1 MLDILSILAILP
13 GVVLVILVYKMDRIE
28 KEPISFI
35 LRLLWTGI
43 VSTFFAAI
51 IEVLGELFLYN
62 LFGESFITN
71 FLMYFLVV
79 GGAEEG
85 VKYFSFMKFAWNNRE
100 FNYKFDAIVYSVSIS
115 MGFAI
120 YENIKYVK
128 MFGMGTA
135 VARAFSSVPGHAIF
149 AIIMGMFLGKARAEE
164 NYSTMYGPNKS
175 KFYKRMALIVPM
187 LVHGLYDFLLVSE
200 TTAAYFGWFILLM
213 LMYWF
218 AYIILTRCSKDDEYI
233 GI

>member
-100 FNYKFDAIVYSVSIS
+100 FNYKFTKKILSKEPDKAALTLLNKAQASFHHQSEPCILHR
-115 MGFAI
+115 F
-120 YENIKYVK
+120 
-128 MFGMGTA
+128 
-135 VARAFSSVPGHAIF
+135 FSD
-149 AIIMGMFLGKARAEE
+149 KALHR
-164 NYSTMYGPNKS
+164 P
-175 KFYKRMALIVPM
+175 V
-187 LVHGLYDFLLVSE
+187 
-200 TTAAYFGWFILLM
+200 
-213 LMYWF
+213 
-218 AYIILTRCSKDDEYI
+218 
-233 GI
+233 